1 MAREEINEAQAMMDV
16 VSNQRNAA
24 LNETVMLA
32 AKLRIAMARIEE
44 LELEAVV
51 VDKDEIETEEALS

>member
-1 MAREEINEAQAMMDV
+1 MAREEINEAQAMLDA

-24 LNETVMLA
+24 LNESVMLA

-44 LELEAVV
+44 LEAMVG
-51 VDKDEIETEEALS
+51 DKDEVEIEESLS

>member
-1 MAREEINEAQAMMDV
+1 MAREEINEAQAMLDA

-24 LNETVMLA
+24 LNESVMLA

-44 LELEAVV
+44 LEAVV
-51 VDKDEIETEEALS
+51 VDKDEIEIEEALS

>member
-1 MAREEINEAQAMMDV
+1 MAREEINEAQAMLDA

-44 LELEAVV
+44 LEAVV
-51 VDKDEIETEEALS
+51 VDKDEIEIEEALS

>member
-1 MAREEINEAQAMMDV
+1 MAREEINEAQAMRDV

-44 LELEAVV
+44 LEAVA
-51 VDKDEIETEEALS
+51 VDKDEAETEEALS